1 MVKRAKITEDDAAN
15 LLGGDALDR
24 FTGAQEEA
32 RKPAKRGPRKKGRP
46 EETEPEINRVK
57 ATFYLNTEQVV
68 TLEELRLK
76 HFKET
81 GDKID
86 KSELV
91 RKAIDL
97 LASQ

>member
-1 MVKRAKITEDDAAN
+1 VAKRAKITEDDAAN

-24 FTGAQEEA
+24 FTGAEEER
-32 RKPAKRGPRKKGRP
+32 RKPAKGAPRKKGP
-46 EETEPEINRVK
+46 PKHTAPKIKRVK
-57 ATFYLNTEQVV
+57 ATFYLNSDQVAA
-68 TLEELRLK
+68 LEELRLK

-86 KSELV
+86 QSELV

>member
-32 RKPAKRGPRKKGRP
+32 RKPAKRGPRKK
-46 EETEPEINRVK
+46 EPPKQPAPKIHRVK
-57 ATFYLNTEQVV
+57 ATFYLNPEQVL
-68 TLEELRLK
+68 TLEELRWK